1 MNWVKRHDLAV
12 FLILAFALSWS
23 IWPLTLL
30 NSESVPMIPY
40 GPFIAVFIVLAL
52 TRGWAGV
59 RDLLASIVRWRVGLH
74 WYAVAL
80 VFPVAITLVAL
91 YLNVLFGGTTPTA
104 ADFAGWYTLPLIF
117 LTTTLIKGPL
127 TEEPGWRGFLLPR
140 LQSNYTPLVA
150 SMIVGVIWASW
161 HLPLLLSDPT
171 GQRPALQF
179 IVLMVAQSV
188 VLTWVYNGTRGSV
201 LLVILM
207 HGASNSFVSFMAPVV
222 LDSPVYGVFWWLLAL
237 LWWVVALAAIALT
250 GMASGRAPSM
260 KTPVRAARSGVQA
273 QPRVQ

>member
-1 MNWVKRHDLAV
+1 MNWLKRHDLTV

-23 IWPLTLL
+23 IWPLVLL
-30 NSESVPMIPY
+30 NPESVPMIPY

-80 VFPVAITLVAL
+80 LLPVAITLVAL
-91 YLNVLFGGTTPTA
+91 YLNALFGGTPPTA
-104 ADFAGWYTLPLIF
+104 ADFAEWYTLPLIF
-117 LTTTLIKGPL
+117 LSTTLIKGPL

-140 LQSNYTPLVA
+140 LQSRYAPLVA
-150 SMIVGVIWASW
+150 SLIVGVIWASW
-161 HLPLLLSDPT
+161 HLPLLLSDPS
-171 GQRPALQF
+171 GQRPPLQF
-179 IVLMVAQSV
+179 FVLMVAQSV

-207 HGASNSFVSFMAPVV
+207 HGAFNSFVSFMAPVV
-222 LDSPVYGVFWWLLAL
+222 FGSAAYGQFWWLMAAM
-237 LWWVVALAAIALT
+237 WWVVALAVMALT
-250 GMASGRAPSM
+250 GMARDRAPSM
-260 KTPVRAARSGVQA
+260 VATETATGGVQA